1 MWNLPEAGCT
11 TALNRYRQPME
22 VAMSDDRAEEIKKN
36 ILSPSQ
42 WTRIIFM
49 AVYGVAWWIVTI
61 VLVVIVVLQALISL
75 VTGTDNV
82 DLRKFGTILADYLR
96 QLLGFM
102 LYASNEKPWPFSTG
116 TDDVDDHDDG
126 PATTASNDAAAE
138 PEAAQAAATDS
149 VPPTDMDDQG
159 GVPERNE
166 PDKPLNRDDV
176 FSDMSFTDQ
185 EDDRD
190 QSAEDSDRHSVDFP
204 GSKNSSENQ
213 EDPNSGGEPK
223 PSL

>member
-1 MWNLPEAGCT
+1 
-11 TALNRYRQPME
+11 ME

-49 AVYGVAWWIVTI
+49 AIYGVAWWIVTI

-75 VTGTDNV
+75 VTGTDNG

-102 LYASNEKPWPFSTG
+102 LYASDEKPWPFSTG

-138 PEAAQAAATDS
+138 PAAVHGAAADTAQPSDMDVQGS
-149 VPPTDMDDQG
+149 VP
-159 GVPERNE
+159 EHNE
-166 PDKPLNRDDV
+166 PDKALNRDDV

-185 EDDRD
+185 EDEQG
-190 QSAEDSDRHSVDFP
+190 QSEEDPDRHSVDFP
-204 GSKNSSENQ
+204 GSNNSPENQ
-213 EDPNSGGEPK
+213 EDPNSDGEPK